1 MPADAAA
8 EQAIFA
14 GKPTPTTHRC
24 CYRSSPLTQAIVVVP
39 RRFGHFYGTPFVLF
53 QRLFRL
59 LSRLPLSW
67 LHRLGGWAGWLTYKA
82 SPSYARRLRE
92 NLFNA
97 LGRED
102 EAVLR
107 AAIVEAGRQAL
118 ELPFIWGR
126 PAAEV
131 VAAAVRTEGWELVEA
146 ARAEGAGIL
155 FITPHLGCFEITAQ
169 CIAAKIPITVLYRP
183 PRKEVLQPLMEG
195 GRARGQMRTAPADLS
210 GVRKLVKTLRSHEA
224 VGMLPDQV
232 PGAGEG
238 VWSTFFGKPAWTM
251 TLAARLAAVKGVRV
265 IYTWAERLPR
275 GEGYVFRLQAPTE
288 SLTGDI
294 DADVAIINREV
305 ERMILQ
311 CPQQYLW
318 GYNRYKGPRRERE
331 DEAPQAAES
340 TSGDATV
347 RADGAAAGDSAA
359 TAPVRA
365 AADADGAAAERRA

>member
-1 MPADAAA
+1 MPALSGPPYW
-8 EQAIFA
+8 I
-14 GKPTPTTHRC
+14 
-24 CYRSSPLTQAIVVVP
+24 L
-39 RRFGHFYGTPFVLF
+39 FVLS
-53 QRLFRL
+53 QSLFRL

-67 LHRLGGWAGWLTYKA
+67 LHRIGGWAGWLTYKT

-288 SLTGDI
+288 ALTGDI
-294 DADVAIINREV
+294 DTDVAVINREV

-331 DEAPQAAES
+331 DEVREDAA
-340 TSGDATV
+340 A
-347 RADGAAAGDSAA
+347 RADGGPEGGPAASSSLDHV
-359 TAPVRA
+359 P
-365 AADADGAAAERRA
+365 ADARSADAERRP

>member
-1 MPADAAA
+1 M
-8 EQAIFA
+8 
-14 GKPTPTTHRC
+14 
-24 CYRSSPLTQAIVVVP
+24 
-39 RRFGHFYGTPFVLF
+39 LF
-53 QRLFRL
+53 QSLFRL
-59 LSRLPLSW
+59 LSHLPLSW
-67 LHRLGGWAGWLTYKA
+67 LHRIGGWAGWLTYKT

-107 AAIVEAGRQAL
+107 AAVVEAGRQAL

-126 PAAEV
+126 PASAV

-169 CIAAKIPITVLYRP
+169 CIAARIPITVLYRP
-183 PRKEVLQPLMEG
+183 PRKALLQPLMEA
-195 GRARGQMRTAPADLS
+195 GRARGQMRTAPADIS

-238 VWSTFFGKPAWTM
+238 VWSSFFGKPAWTM

-288 SLTGDI
+288 PLTGDL
-294 DADVAIINREV
+294 DTDVAVINREV

-318 GYNRYKGPRRERE
+318 GYNRYKGPRRER
-331 DEAPQAAES
+331 DDGAADAAQNTPGGAP
-340 TSGDATV
+340 V
-347 RADGAAAGDSAA
+347 RADGAPAGDTAAASPARAA
-359 TAPVRA
+359 T
-365 AADADGAAAERRA
+365 DADGAAAERRT

>member
-1 MPADAAA
+1 MDICP
-8 EQAIFA
+8 
-14 GKPTPTTHRC
+14 
-24 CYRSSPLTQAIVVVP
+24 
-39 RRFGHFYGTPFVLF
+39 VLF
-53 QRLFRL
+53 QFVFRV

-67 LHRLGGWAGWLTYKA
+67 LHCLGGWMGWLTYKA

-102 EAVLR
+102 ETVLR
-107 AAIVEAGRQAL
+107 AAIAEAGRQAL
-118 ELPFIWGR
+118 ELPWIWLR
-126 PAAEV
+126 PADEV
-131 VAAAVRTEGWELVEA
+131 VASAVRTEGWELVEH

-169 CIAAKIPITVLYRP
+169 CIAAQIPITVLYRP
-183 PRKEVLQPLMEG
+183 PRKPALQPLMEA
-195 GRARGQMRTAPADLS
+195 GRARGQLRTAPADVS

-232 PGAGEG
+232 PGEGEG
-238 VWSTFFGKPAWTM
+238 VWAPFFGKPAWTM
-251 TLAARLAAVKGVRV
+251 TLAARLAAVKGVRL

-288 SLTGDI
+288 ALTGELE
-294 DADVAIINREV
+294 ADVAIINREV

-318 GYNRYKGPRRERE
+318 GYNRYKQPRSER
-331 DEAPQAAES
+331 AAGE
-340 TSGDATV
+340 GGG
-347 RADGAAAGDSAA
+347 ADG
-359 TAPVRA
+359 
-365 AADADGAAAERRA
+365 GAAP